1 MVFYGTVCVG
11 PPGAGK
17 STCCNGLQQYLR
29 LIGRETMVVNL
40 DPANEY
46 HGSNDDAGENGG
58 NDDGEE
64 EKSKMNSDDND
75 GDNDNNPSGTR
86 NSHLPYDAILDASE
100 DIINLSS
107 VMESLD
113 LGPNGGLIYCIEYI
127 HHHTKTL
134 IKMLKE
140 RIEAY
145 MIEKDLGVPPY
156 LLFDF
161 PGQVELY
168 THNTSVQ
175 YILAALVKEMDIRLT
190 AVHLVDAHSCADA
203 SKFISAAL
211 LSTTTMLRLELPAI
225 NVLSKVDLL
234 KGYGDGSIPFNLD
247 YFVECQELD
256 RLLPFLEGLGEVQ
269 DDGLD
274 EEVKWRIYEDEDY
287 MKAREKTRSS
297 RFYKRYHKLH
307 KELCEVVDDYGLLSY
322 IPLDINDGTSVGRL
336 VARMDKCNG
345 YVFTGRKK
353 KSGKENDKEP
363 SNVEDMF
370 QCAMQMD
377 HEWGYEQIAD
387 VQERF
392 MHSFEEE
399 VPELRKS
406 SDQGTT
412 KR

>member
-1 MVFYGTVCVG
+1 MVLYGTVCVG

-46 HGSNDDAGENGG
+46 HGSNDDDDN
-58 NDDGEE
+58 DGEQEHKE
-64 EKSKMNSDDND
+64 EASSNTNSDDNTD
-75 GDNDNNPSGTR
+75 NPSRTRKR

-145 MIEKDLGVPPY
+145 MIEHDLGAPPY

-190 AVHLVDAHSCADA
+190 AVHLVDAHSCA
-203 SKFISAAL
+203 
-211 LSTTTMLRLELPAI
+211 E
-225 NVLSKVDLL
+225 
-234 KGYGDGSIPFNLD
+234 
-247 YFVECQELD
+247 
-256 RLLPFLEGLGEVQ
+256 
-269 DDGLD
+269 
-274 EEVKWRIYEDEDY
+274 
-287 MKAREKTRSS
+287 
-297 RFYKRYHKLH
+297 
-307 KELCEVVDDYGLLSY
+307 
-322 IPLDINDGTSVGRL
+322 
-336 VARMDKCNG
+336 
-345 YVFTGRKK
+345 
-353 KSGKENDKEP
+353 
-363 SNVEDMF
+363 
-370 QCAMQMD
+370 
-377 HEWGYEQIAD
+377 
-387 VQERF
+387 
-392 MHSFEEE
+392 
-399 VPELRKS
+399 
-406 SDQGTT
+406 
-412 KR
+412 